1 MDGLAIA
8 ASLREIRGAV
18 EGGIVRTVYRPT
30 QGTFVFH
37 IYAGRAKRVL
47 ISPVD
52 AAVHLTGLDFDNPHS
67 PSPFVMLLRK
77 HLAGGRIRAIRQVGW
92 DRVVVFE
99 IERRG
104 RGGQAVYELIG
115 ELVGLR
121 GNLLLVRDRTVIG
134 SSRRDQRSLAG
145 ESYRPLPPQEK
156 LDPRFV
162 TSDSL
167 SGIREADDKARFL
180 VGLIDGLGRETAEEI
195 LAFADR
201 IDEGN
206 LEERA
211 ASALMMVLRHLDDPA
226 PHFDPVRSRAAFYP
240 LPPPAEA
247 TETFGA
253 ALDRLRSGR
262 GPKGAGRTARVR
274 LLRELGRRERTAKR
288 LRAWLADA
296 GEADR
301 LRHSADLLMLHH
313 AGIPRGERSV
323 ELTDPISGETVKIEL
338 DPSLGP
344 IENAQRLYTRA
355 KRMKRGRPR
364 VVERLARIEREIAA
378 LKDALSRL
386 ERGGDVDVGRTTIEN
401 GGRREGRGGRF
412 RSTVIGGYTVLIG
425 RNAAE
430 NDRILREASP
440 DDVWLHARGH
450 PGSHVIV
457 RRGGRGEI
465 PLDVLREAAKLAAER
480 SKARGERKVEVAMT
494 AVKHVR
500 KPKGFPPGLV
510 IVENED
516 TLLVELDGGK
526 EAG

>member
-8 ASLREIRGAV
+8 ASLCEIRGAV

-37 IYAGRAKRVL
+37 IYAGRARRVL

-52 AAVHLTGLDFDNPHS
+52 ASVHLTELDFDNPPS

-77 HLAGGRIRAIRQVGW
+77 HLSGGRIRAVRQLGW
-92 DRVVVFE
+92 DRIVVFE
-99 IERRG
+99 IERRS
-104 RGGQAVYELIG
+104 RGGVTSYELIG
-115 ELVGLR
+115 ELTGLR
-121 GNLLLVRDRTVIG
+121 GNLILAREQEVIG
-134 SSRRDQRSLAG
+134 VSRRDQRNAPG
-145 ESYRPLPPQEK
+145 DPYRPLPPQAK
-156 LDPRFV
+156 LDPRSV
-162 TSDSL
+162 TADSF
-167 SGIREADDKARFL
+167 SGIREEEDRARFL
-180 VGLIDGLGRETAEEI
+180 VRRIDGLGRQTAEDI

-201 IDEGN
+201 IGEGE
-206 LEERA
+206 LEDRID
-211 ASALMMVLRHLDDPA
+211 SALRMVVSHLADPD
-226 PHFDPVRSRAAFYP
+226 PHVDPVRRRAAFYP
-240 LPPPAEA
+240 LPPPAEREEA
-247 TETFGA
+247 YGR
-253 ALDRLRSGR
+253 ALDRIRTGER
-262 GPKGAGRTARVR
+262 PKGWEKSIRAH
-274 LLRELGRRERTAKR
+274 LMRELGRRERTAKR
-288 LRAWLADA
+288 LREWLADS

-301 LRHSADLLMLHH
+301 LRHSADLLMLSHSE
-313 AGIPRGERSV
+313 IPRGEDSV
-323 ELTDPISGETVKIEL
+323 ELTDPISGETVRIRL
-338 DPSLGP
+338 DPSLGA

-355 KRMKRGRPR
+355 KRLKRGRPR
-364 VVERLARIEREIAA
+364 VTERLSRIEEEIATI
-378 LKDALSRL
+378 KDALSRVEKGEEVEAGL
-386 ERGGDVDVGRTTIEN
+386 PFERDGARPEERQGP
-401 GGRREGRGGRF
+401 F

-465 PLDVLREAAKLAAER
+465 PLDVLREAAKLAARR
-480 SKARGERKVEVAMT
+480 SKGRGERRLEVSMA

-500 KPKGFPPGLV
+500 KPKGAPPGLV

-516 TLLVELDGGK
+516 TLIVELDGGK